1 MTTQAHRE
9 LAYEVTY
16 GGDWRDDP
24 SSASEYVRVGTGGE
38 TYVRMATA
46 AQAFALLEAKVAH
59 KTWNE
64 GCSAGNI
71 RVNFAIGGSAPV
83 NPYPKV

>member
-1 MTTQAHRE
+1 MITQAHRE
-9 LAYEVTY
+9 LAYAITY

-24 SSASEYVRVGTGGE
+24 SSASEYVRTGTGAE
-38 TYVRMATA
+38 TYVRMDTA
-46 AQAFALLEAKVAH
+46 AQAFATIEIKTAH

-64 GCSAGNI
+64 GFGAGSE
-71 RVNFAIGGSAPV
+71 RVNFATGGSARS